1 MLYNCLTIVL
11 YSCLTIVLYSCL
23 TMVLYCGLTI
33 VLYSCLI
40 IYYCFVLQ
48 LDQESELIEK
58 AKEGMDDEEA
68 QFSVQHELE
77 KQSFLWS
84 DKYRPRKPRFF
95 NRVHTVSRCCMT
107 SSLTPDMT
115 LF

>member
-1 MLYNCLTIVL
+1 VLYSCFTIVL
-11 YSCLTIVLYSCL
+11 YSCLTIVLN
-23 TMVLYCGLTI
+23 
-33 VLYSCLI
+33 SCLI